1 MKRDFLRGLTIE
13 VDGKQINLSD
23 AVIDSIISENGK
35 DIEATKA
42 KADKSQEIENLKSEL
57 LAKDK
62 LIEESNVQIQKF
74 KEMDVDGIKAAA
86 EEWKNKYTEFE
97 NQTKAEK
104 EAYQKQLQDQQYDFA
119 VRELTGKHKFTNDF
133 VKNAFVEEFKKQGL
147 KLDESGNFLGADD
160 YIKGFQEKNPGVF
173 AVEAPPSNEPRIQ
186 FSAATSG
193 NPAPEAKV
201 PLVELMKAKNAG
213 QTIDPNQFNIV
224 QK

>member
-1 MKRDFLRGLTIE
+1 MQRKFLEGLQIE
-13 VDGKQINLSD
+13 GLEGGLPKEI
-23 AVIDSIISENGK
+23 IDSIMNENGK
-35 DIEATKA
+35 DVETTKT
-42 KADKSQEIENLKSEL
+42 KFNSQIENLQSEL
-57 LAKDK
+57 KSKDEM
-62 LIEESNVQIQKF
+62 LTNVNSEIEKY
-74 KEMDVDGIKAAA
+74 KGMDIENIKKSA

-160 YIKGFQEKNPGVF
+160 YIKNFGEKNPGVF
-173 AVEAPPSNEPRIQ
+173 AVEAPPSNEPQIKQ
-186 FSAATSG
+186 FAAGTSG
-193 NPAPEAKV
+193 NPTPEAKV

-213 QTIDPNQFNIV
+213 QAIDPNQFNIV
-224 QK
+224 PK